1 MLWLPPFYLVRAS
14 RFFVRFEIVHVNE
27 IHYNRNMEMKQEMKQ
42 EINPDQKQKAK
53 LAKDR
58 AVSALKELGS
68 TALGFGKAQL
78 ILFGVN
84 FVVITIGMLIVG
96 LGWWSPLI
104 AVGVSLLDLLPV
116 IGSGIVFV
124 PWAIIALIVKNPHM
138 AIAVGAT
145 YIAMVVLRMVLDPI
159 ITGKSVGLSPW
170 ITLLA
175 SVSGLILFGGAGMI
189 IGPVIAAV
197 ANVLFRVF
205 FAKKKQTQG
214 DAAPETPEKQG

>member
-1 MLWLPPFYLVRAS
+1 MIAIVSKSAIRYNHVMEQELKKETEQNQESKGTRA
-14 RFFVRFEIVHVNE
+14 
-27 IHYNRNMEMKQEMKQ
+27 
-42 EINPDQKQKAK
+42 
-53 LAKDR
+53 LA
-58 AVSALKELGS
+58 ALKELGH

-84 FVVITIGMLIVG
+84 FAVITIGMIVAG

-104 AVGVSLLDLLPV
+104 AVAVSLLDLLPV

-124 PWAIIALIVKNPHM
+124 PWAIIALIAKNPHM

-145 YIAMVVLRMVLDPI
+145 SIAMVVLRMILDPI

-175 SVSGLILFGGAGMI
+175 SVGGLILFGGAGMI
-189 IGPVIAAV
+189 LGPIIAAV

-205 FAKKKQTQG
+205 FKKKTQAQNPAKS
-214 DAAPETPEKQG
+214 AAAQDEQPPK

>member
-1 MLWLPPFYLVRAS
+1 MEQELKKETEQNQEAKGTRMLA
-14 RFFVRFEIVHVNE
+14 
-27 IHYNRNMEMKQEMKQ
+27 
-42 EINPDQKQKAK
+42 
-53 LAKDR
+53 
-58 AVSALKELGS
+58 ALKELGH

-84 FVVITIGMLIVG
+84 FSVITIGMIIAG

-104 AVGVSLLDLLPV
+104 AIAVSLLDLLPV

-124 PWAIIALIVKNPHM
+124 PWTIIALIAKNPHM

-145 YIAMVVLRMVLDPI
+145 YIAMVVLRMILDPI

-175 SVSGLILFGGAGMI
+175 SVGGLILFGGAGMI
-189 IGPVIAAV
+189 LGPIIAAV

-205 FAKKKQTQG
+205 FKKKTQAQNPAKVT
-214 DAAPETPEKQG
+214 AAQDEQPPK

>member
-1 MLWLPPFYLVRAS
+1 MKK
-14 RFFVRFEIVHVNE
+14 ETE
-27 IHYNRNMEMKQEMKQ
+27 QKQESK
-42 EINPDQKQKAK
+42 DTRA
-53 LAKDR
+53 LA
-58 AVSALKELGS
+58 ALKALGH

-84 FVVITIGMLIVG
+84 FVVITIGMIVTG

-104 AVGVSLLDLLPV
+104 AVAVSLLDLLPV

-124 PWAIIALIVKNPHM
+124 PWATIALIAKNPHM

-145 YIAMVVLRMVLDPI
+145 YIAMVVLRMILDPI

-175 SVSGLILFGGAGMI
+175 SVGGLILFGGAGMI
-189 IGPVIAAV
+189 LGPIIAAV

-205 FAKKKQTQG
+205 FKKKTQ
-214 DAAPETPEKQG
+214 AQNPTQPPETPDEQQLK

>member
-1 MLWLPPFYLVRAS
+1 
-14 RFFVRFEIVHVNE
+14 
-27 IHYNRNMEMKQEMKQ
+27 MEKNTQ
-42 EINPDQKQKAK
+42 QKQNQEPKGA
-53 LAKDR
+53 R
-58 AVSALKELGS
+58 ALTALKELGH

-84 FVVITIGMLIVG
+84 FVVITIGMIVVG
-96 LGWWSPLI
+96 LGWWSPLV

-124 PWAIIALIVKNPHM
+124 PWAIIALIAKNPHM
-138 AIAVGAT
+138 AIVVGAT
-145 YIAMVVLRMVLDPI
+145 YIAMVVLRMILDPI

-175 SVSGLILFGGAGMI
+175 SVGGLILFGGVGMI
-189 IGPVIAAV
+189 LGPVIAAV

-205 FAKKKQTQG
+205 FKKKTQAQNPIQTR
-214 DAAPETPEKQG
+214 ETQDEQQTK

>member
-1 MLWLPPFYLVRAS
+1 MIAIVSKSAIRYNHVMEQELKKETEQNQESKGTRA
-14 RFFVRFEIVHVNE
+14 
-27 IHYNRNMEMKQEMKQ
+27 
-42 EINPDQKQKAK
+42 
-53 LAKDR
+53 LA
-58 AVSALKELGS
+58 ALKELGH

-84 FVVITIGMLIVG
+84 FAVITIGMIVAG

-104 AVGVSLLDLLPV
+104 AVAVSLLDLLPV

-124 PWAIIALIVKNPHM
+124 PWAIIALIAKNPHM
-138 AIAVGAT
+138 AIVVGAT
-145 YIAMVVLRMVLDPI
+145 YIAMVVLRMILDPI

-175 SVSGLILFGGAGMI
+175 SVGGLILFGGAGMI
-189 IGPVIAAV
+189 LGPIIAAV

-205 FAKKKQTQG
+205 FKKKTQAQNPAKS
-214 DAAPETPEKQG
+214 AAAQDEQPPK

>member
-1 MLWLPPFYLVRAS
+1 MIVIVSKSAIRYNHVMEQEPKKETEQNQESKGTRA
-14 RFFVRFEIVHVNE
+14 
-27 IHYNRNMEMKQEMKQ
+27 
-42 EINPDQKQKAK
+42 
-53 LAKDR
+53 LA
-58 AVSALKELGS
+58 ALKELGH

-84 FVVITIGMLIVG
+84 FAVITIGMIVAG

-104 AVGVSLLDLLPV
+104 AVAVSLLDLLPV

-124 PWAIIALIVKNPHM
+124 PWAIIALIAKNPHM

-145 YIAMVVLRMVLDPI
+145 YIAMVVLRMILDPI
-159 ITGKSVGLSPW
+159 ITGKGIGLSPW

-175 SVSGLILFGGAGMI
+175 SVGGLLLFGGAGMI
-189 IGPVIAAV
+189 LGPIIAAV

-205 FAKKKQTQG
+205 FKKKTQAQNPAKS
-214 DAAPETPEKQG
+214 AAAQDEQPPK

>member
-1 MLWLPPFYLVRAS
+1 MIAIVSKSAIRYNHVMEQELKKETEQNQESKGTRA
-14 RFFVRFEIVHVNE
+14 
-27 IHYNRNMEMKQEMKQ
+27 
-42 EINPDQKQKAK
+42 
-53 LAKDR
+53 LA
-58 AVSALKELGS
+58 ALKELGH

-84 FVVITIGMLIVG
+84 FAVITIGMIVAG

-104 AVGVSLLDLLPV
+104 AVAVSLLDLLPV

-124 PWAIIALIVKNPHM
+124 PWAIIALIAKNPHM

-145 YIAMVVLRMVLDPI
+145 YIAMVVLRMILDPI

-175 SVSGLILFGGAGMI
+175 SAGGLILFGGAGMI
-189 IGPVIAAV
+189 LGPIIAAV

-205 FAKKKQTQG
+205 FKKKTQVQNPAKS
-214 DAAPETPEKQG
+214 AAAQDEQPPK

>member
-1 MLWLPPFYLVRAS
+1 MNLHNYIVPKEFIRYNHAMEIKEEKQDQNHKPKGERA
-14 RFFVRFEIVHVNE
+14 
-27 IHYNRNMEMKQEMKQ
+27 
-42 EINPDQKQKAK
+42 
-53 LAKDR
+53 LA
-58 AVSALKELGS
+58 ALKELGH

-84 FVVITIGMLIVG
+84 FAVITIGMIVAG

-104 AVGVSLLDLLPV
+104 AVAVSLLDLLPV

-124 PWAIIALIVKNPHM
+124 PWAIIALIAKNPHM

-145 YIAMVVLRMVLDPI
+145 YIAMVVLRMILDPI

-175 SVSGLILFGGAGMI
+175 SVGGLILFGGAGMI
-189 IGPVIAAV
+189 LGPIIAAV

-205 FAKKKQTQG
+205 FKKKTQQSAAAAS
-214 DAAPETPEKQG
+214 AAPEEKKTE